1 MELYIEPIRP
11 TRNYITGQFLKGH
24 EPFNK
29 GKKWSDYLPQEKID
43 KMRKQI
49 LSLSGGGRKDIGG
62 WNKKSVI
69 AIKNCKFCGIFESCS
84 DAGRKLQ
91 VQIRNVSHVA
101 NGKRKRCGGYEF
113 YFESD
118 FNKWN
123 ERITQ

>member
-11 TRNYITGQFLKGH
+11 TINKKNGQFLKGH

-29 GKKWSDYLPQEKID
+29 GKKWEDYLPEEKIER
-43 KMRKQI
+43 MRKQI
-49 LSLSGGGRKDIGG
+49 LSMCGQGRKDIGG
-62 WNKKSVI
+62 WNKKAVV
-69 AIKNCKFCGIFESCS
+69 AIKNGEFYGYFESCI
-84 DAGRKLQ
+84 DAAKKLK
-91 VQIRNVSHVA
+91 VQSRNVSHVA